1 MSTRMST
8 RQPNKTITL
17 PESGKE
23 VVVKQYISAGLYIDL
38 SNTPTVKRIE
48 VLIDELVVSFDGS
61 TENIFARIREDIDA
75 KDYRLLEEN
84 ILSVLRAATETEQE
98 KKSS

>member
-1 MSTRMST
+1 MSTRP
-8 RQPNKTITL
+8 QNKTITL

-38 SNTPTVKRIE
+38 SNTPAVKRVE
-48 VLIDELVVSFDGS
+48 ALIDELVVSFDGS
-61 TENIFARIREDIDA
+61 TENIYARIREDIDA
-75 KDYRLLEEN
+75 KDYRLIEEN
-84 ILSVLRAATETEQE
+84 ILSVLNAATEQE